1 LQFRHCNILSA
12 KKCAFEE
19 AVFGCGE
26 RGGVGDEDWTSVVV
40 NERRRNKYKKI
51 ASSHFGKRAVNIFP
65 FIYRKYFVTFH
76 VSLRPILIFINM
88 L

>member
-1 LQFRHCNILSA
+1 LLA

-26 RGGVGDEDWTSVVV
+26 RGGVGGILRDEDWSSVIV
-40 NERRRNKYKKI
+40 NERRRNKEKKI
-51 ASSHFGKRAVNIFP
+51 ASSHFDKRTLNIFP
-65 FIYRKYFVTFH
+65 FIYRNYFVTFH
-76 VSLRPILIFINM
+76 VSLKPIPIFINM